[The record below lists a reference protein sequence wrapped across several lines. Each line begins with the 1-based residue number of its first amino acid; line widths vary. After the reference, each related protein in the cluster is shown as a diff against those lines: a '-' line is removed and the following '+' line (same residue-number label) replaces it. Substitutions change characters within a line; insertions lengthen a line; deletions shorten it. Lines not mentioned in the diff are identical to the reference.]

1 MNANALRI
9 PQPAGTATT
18 AIDVWLLVFP
28 NFLLLDATGPIQVFS
43 SANDEARDA
52 GRPPPYR
59 IRTVA
64 AASGPVASSSG
75 VSLVADALPPPA
87 ALAGATLI
95 VAGGRVEDLPAVPD
109 PDGHRVLD
117 WIRQAGQA
125 ALRCCSV
132 CTGSF
137 LLARTG
143 LLDGR
148 RAVTHWADVA
158 ALRSAHPSVSVL
170 DDALHVRDGKFHTS
184 AGISAGMDLAL
195 SLVEEDL
202 GRDAALAVARRM
214 VLFLKRPGG
223 QRQFSTELRAQ
234 SQPHGVGA
242 RLTAWLRPRLAQ
254 PVDVGQMA
262 DACALSMRSLHR
274 KLRQEAGMTPAQLLM
289 RLRMEAACALLEQP
303 GVTVKQAA
311 RQSGYGTAYNLRRAF
326 AAQLGILPSE
336 YQARFADPGRACAEG
351 GAGTRASVRPSTT
364 GGHHA

>member
-1 MNANALRI
+1 MNTSRTR
-9 PQPAGTATT
+9 QSPATATT
-18 AIDVWLLVFP
+18 AIDVVLLVFP

-43 SANDEARDA
+43 SANDEACDA
-52 GRPPPYR
+52 GRPAPYR

-64 AASGPVASSSG
+64 AAGGPVASSSG
-75 VSLVADALPPPA
+75 VSLVADALPTA
-87 ALAGATLI
+87 GLDGATLI
-95 VAGGRVEDLPAVPD
+95 VSGGRVGDLPAASD
-109 PDGHRVLD
+109 PDGRRVLD

-125 ALRCCSV
+125 ARRCCSV

-137 LLARTG
+137 LLARAG

-158 ALRSAHPSVSVL
+158 ALRSAHPSLSVL
-170 DDALHVRDGKFHTS
+170 DDALHVCDGKFHTS

-195 SLVEEDL
+195 SLVEDDL
-202 GRDAALAVARRM
+202 GREAALAVARRM

-223 QRQFSTELRAQ
+223 QRQFSTELLAQ
-234 SQPHGVGA
+234 SQPCGIGA

-274 KLRQEAGMTPAQLLM
+274 KLRQEAGVTPAQLLT

-303 GVTVKQAA
+303 GMTVKQAA
-311 RQSGYGTAYNLRRAF
+311 RQSGYGTEYNLRRAF
-326 AAQLGILPSE
+326 ATQLGVLPSE
-336 YQARFADPGRACAEG
+336 YQSRFAHPGRA
-351 GAGTRASVRPSTT
+351 
-364 GGHHA
+364 